1 MVVHMREEKLH
12 AKKHSAE
19 SLENS
24 PRTRRNSTG
33 RAELGKTEELHRDK
47 LRRRAQLQAP
57 AAKQPRRPTTTL
69 DARLAFWKRRQN
81 SESTGGRGY
90 AEGHGEETAR
100 CEGGARR
107 RTADN
112 AIPIAARKNTEL
124 ENNANKWNAP
134 KERCDLLESE
144 RGRPVESIGQELN
157 VENAQIRTL
166 LDRQKERILA
176 ECRAEIE
183 KHELQADYG
192 RSARKLGEIIDSQQE
207 ELHCAQAEELQ
218 RRDQQLLHERVLQQ
232 NSE

>member
-1 MVVHMREEKLH
+1 MQ
-12 AKKHSAE
+12 KKHSAE

-134 KERCDLLESE
+134 RRNETSCKPKPLKRTRKCQRCGPKHQQRHAHKKGRHLPHTTTSNKLPKEM
-144 RGRPVESIGQELN
+144 
-157 VENAQIRTL
+157 A
-166 LDRQKERILA
+166 A
-176 ECRAEIE
+176 
-183 KHELQADYG
+183 
-192 RSARKLGEIIDSQQE
+192 
-207 ELHCAQAEELQ
+207 AEESLKEVKRQ
-218 RRDQQLLHERVLQQ
+218 SSRQL
-232 NSE
+232 N